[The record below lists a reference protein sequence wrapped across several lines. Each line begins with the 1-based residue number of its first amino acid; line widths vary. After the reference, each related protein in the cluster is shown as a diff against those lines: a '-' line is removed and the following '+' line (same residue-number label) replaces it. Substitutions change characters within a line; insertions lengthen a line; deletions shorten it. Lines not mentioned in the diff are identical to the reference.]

1 MTSDKWLIG
10 HLSLVICH
18 YIKKPAPIRKPVLF
32 ISLSATGHI
41 TTRGIFSSIQAMV
54 EGGVPPI
61 ILAQLNGF
69 KPFDVDA
76 NLASTIV

>member
-1 MTSDKWLIG
+1 
-10 HLSLVICH
+10 
-18 YIKKPAPIRKPVLF
+18 LF

-54 EGGVPPI
+54 EGGIPPI

>member
-1 MTSDKWLIG
+1 VHAKKTAPHSETG
-10 HLSLVICH
+10 LV
-18 YIKKPAPIRKPVLF
+18 YQFKRN
-32 ISLSATGHI
+32 GHI
-41 TTRGIFSSIQAMV
+41 TTRSIVRSIETMI
-54 EGGVPPI
+54 EGWIPPI